1 MTNDKLSG
9 RNQNDKFSLF
19 KISNETV
26 SPASM
31 WEINKVCRLA
41 VAPHIVRRLD
51 PEAGFCQQVHGT
63 VPGGVAVGQQTG
75 PGGGSGGGD
84 IDGGGGGGGG
94 GGGDGSYSDGDG
106 GDGSDSDGGG
116 NGSDGDGGGGN
127 GGDSNGGGEG
137 DGDVSDGDGDAECF

>member
-1 MTNDKLSG
+1 
-9 RNQNDKFSLF
+9 
-19 KISNETV
+19 
-26 SPASM
+26 M

-75 PGGGSGGGD
+75 PGGGTGGGD
-84 IDGGGGGGGG
+84 GDGGGGG
-94 GGGDGSYSDGDG
+94 GGGDGGYGDGDG

-116 NGSDGDGGGGN
+116 NGSDGDG
-127 GGDSNGGGEG
+127 
-137 DGDVSDGDGDAECF
+137 DVECF